1 MQLAELAE
9 KEADSAG
16 GSTEQEISGIG
27 KQVKDLAS
35 TSQSSAKGLWDQLGN
50 EMQKRN
56 EAMASERKNLVQN
69 THQLLD
75 KISDVTTSLGKS
87 AGEAANKQRNLEEE
101 MEKARRHEAKEMSAI
116 ETSQEQLKR
125 TTDQAALWEKET
137 QQTVGDTTATE
148 GAMVSAVQKDVQG
161 EEDSTSS
168 ASTKAVAAAEA
179 QLRGVETTFETQMNR
194 GSAQAGRDLAG

>member
-87 AGEAANKQRNLEEE
+87 AGEAANKQRNLEEKV
-101 MEKARRHEAKEMSAI
+101 EKARRHEAKEMSAI

-168 ASTKAVAAAEA
+168 ASTKAVAAAEQ
-179 QLRGVETTFETQMNR
+179 QLQGAM
-194 GSAQAGRDLAG
+194 QAESTKVDDVIQG

>member
-87 AGEAANKQRNLEEE
+87 AGEAANKQRNLEEKVGMMQTMMEEE
-101 MEKARRHEAKEMSAI
+101 MEKARRE
-116 ETSQEQLKR
+116 
-125 TTDQAALWEKET
+125 QAAQPGGEGWDDADHDGGGDGEGAPRRGEAD
-137 QQTVGDTTATE
+137 VGDRDEPGASEAHDRPGGPLGE
-148 GAMVSAVQKDVQG
+148 GD
-161 EEDSTSS
+161 
-168 ASTKAVAAAEA
+168 AAE
-179 QLRGVETTFETQMNR
+179 RR
-194 GSAQAGRDLAG
+194 RHDCHP

>member
-75 KISDVTTSLGKS
+75 KISDVTKSLGKS
-87 AGEAANKQRNLEEE
+87 AGEAANKQRNLEEKVGMMQTMMEEE
-101 MEKARRHEAKEMSAI
+101 MEKARRHEAKEKVGMMQTMM
-116 ETSQEQLKR
+116 EEEM
-125 TTDQAALWEKET
+125 EK
-137 QQTVGDTTATE
+137 
-148 GAMVSAVQKDVQG
+148 
-161 EEDSTSS
+161 
-168 ASTKAVAAAEA
+168 
-179 QLRGVETTFETQMNR
+179 
-194 GSAQAGRDLAG
+194 